1 MATPSR
7 RERGRL
13 KARSDVQLLARL
25 PESEG
30 GHPLL
35 ATGTYGSGRTLAWTS
50 DIGPHWLPQTFAQW
64 EGVYTPSSSS
74 FCHRHA
80 RANALTSAAV
90 RLRLGRRRDLAP
102 VWRYDALT
110 TSPPLENAWGSVR
123 PACCHPALSLG
134 ALPHAAFLSPCC
146 RSSPTRLARPSA
158 LIRTRARSPA
168 RRPARPGAERFAP
181 ARRRT
186 ACSRPQRGRR
196 APTNL
201 RRCLATAGPGECDEF
216 QDLRTAPRPALGS
229 LFRSCARS

>member
-1 MATPSR
+1 MAVVMPTASLGGRASHVALIDPLRLADLTDRSVHAVIEQLLPSPR
-7 RERGRL
+7 PRQRLDERCRPAAAWSS
-13 KARSDVQLLARL
+13 ARSRSRLALRCAYDL
-25 PESEG
+25 
-30 GHPLL
+30 
-35 ATGTYGSGRTLAWTS
+35 
-50 DIGPHWLPQTFAQW
+50 
-64 EGVYTPSSSS
+64 
-74 FCHRHA
+74 
-80 RANALTSAAV
+80 AAV
-90 RLRLGRRRDLAP
+90 G
-102 VWRYDALT
+102 
-110 TSPPLENAWGSVR
+110 NAWGSVR

-201 RRCLATAGPGECDEF
+201 RRCSATAGPGECDEF

-229 LFRSCARS
+229 LFRSRACS